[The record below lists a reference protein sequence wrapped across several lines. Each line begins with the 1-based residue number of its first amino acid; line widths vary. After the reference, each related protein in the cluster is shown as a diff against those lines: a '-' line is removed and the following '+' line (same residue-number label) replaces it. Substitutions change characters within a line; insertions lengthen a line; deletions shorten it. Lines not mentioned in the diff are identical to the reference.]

1 MVVHLAKSAEKVKFF
16 LNDARRSGLAIGLVP
31 TMGFLH
37 EGHLSL
43 VRTAREDND
52 ICAVSIFVNPL
63 QFGPS
68 EDLEAYPRDL
78 ERDLRLLSREGVDLV
93 FVPEVAELYYP
104 DRSVLVTENL
114 LSRCLCGSARPGHF
128 DGVCT
133 VVLKLFNIVRPDRAY
148 FGQKDYQQLQI
159 IKRMVRDLNV
169 PVEII
174 GCPIVRER
182 DGLAMSSRN
191 IYLDQPAREAALS
204 LSRALGEA
212 RSLFEEGE
220 RSPDVLL
227 SAVRRTVSSCPLVVL
242 EYAEVRDA
250 EDLSPV
256 ATVKKQAVLAL
267 AARVGRARLIDN
279 ILLEPGVTCSR
290 FPRS

>member
-1 MVVHLAKSAEKVKFF
+1 MKIIKSARDTHKEIQSLKKE
-16 LNDARRSGLAIGLVP
+16 NKSIGFVP
-31 TMGFLH
+31 TMGALH
-37 EGHLSL
+37 DGHLSL
-43 VRTAREDND
+43 VSQSLQEND
-52 ICAVSIFVNPL
+52 ITVVSIFVNPL
-63 QFGPS
+63 QFGEN
-68 EDLEAYPRDL
+68 EDLDNYPRPFDSDRQLL
-78 ERDLRLLSREGVDLV
+78 ENPGIDIL
-93 FVPEVAELYYP
+93 FYP
-104 DRSVLVTENL
+104 PVEEMYPPDNL
-114 LSRCLCGSARPGHF
+114 TRVIIKKLPDYLCGAKRPGHF
-128 DGVCT
+128 EGVAT
-133 VVLKLFNIVRPDRAY
+133 VVTKLFNIVTPDRAY

-220 RSPDVLL
+220 RRPDVLL